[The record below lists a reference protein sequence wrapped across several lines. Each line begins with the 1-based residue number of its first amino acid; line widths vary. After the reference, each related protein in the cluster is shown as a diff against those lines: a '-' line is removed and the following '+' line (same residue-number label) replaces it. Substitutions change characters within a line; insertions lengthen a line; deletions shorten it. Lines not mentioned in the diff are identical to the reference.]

1 MNARVRYLL
10 QLSRRMAR
18 AALAVPLTDL
28 DNALHLSAASI
39 FMETYAASFPG
50 QVTA

>member
-18 AALAVPLTDL
+18 AAVAVPLNDL
-28 DNALHLSAASI
+28 DEALQISAATT
-39 FMETYAASFPG
+39 FVETYAASFPG

>member
-1 MNARVRYLL
+1 MSGRVRYLL
-10 QLSRRMAR
+10 QLPRRMAR
-18 AALAVPLTDL
+18 AALAVPLNDL
-28 DNALHLSAASI
+28 DNALQLSAATT